1 MKFDITAVN
10 LEKTAIERRLELL
23 SMPMKGLIK
32 SSEHMSVRTGIRY
45 KETLGQL
52 DGDIQVG
59 PYNKSRI
66 DSDEIAII
74 GRELEVFF
82 GSAIKEFDPN
92 DVVQS
97 IYGDLATKGVELTQ
111 TNITRFVLG
120 YLSKK
125 AGSNL
130 QKVLWS
136 AVRNAAKGETKDL
149 FNGFDTITTTEIAAG
164 NIAVVKENYMVLTE
178 VITNNNAVDIL
189 KSIYENAHEEL
200 QGQPTKMF
208 ISRNVYNAYNKDYQS
223 SNGALPYNT
232 EYKKTFLEGTDD
244 LCELVP
250 MPNKKSS
257 PYIHLTTKK
266 NMTIG
271 CNQEGEEEKINV
283 EKHAAFTLQF
293 IMTMFFGVQFETLS
307 PECLLVAKLN
317 VV

>member
-1 MKFDITAVN
+1 MKFDITTVD

-23 SMPMKGLIK
+23 IMPMRGLGK
-32 SSEHMSVRTGIRY
+32 SSEHMTVRTGIRY
-45 KETLGQL
+45 KETIGQL
-52 DGDIQVG
+52 DGDIQIG
-59 PYNKSRI
+59 PYNKTRI
-66 DSDEIAII
+66 DGEEMAII

-97 IYGDLATKGVELTQ
+97 IYGDLATKGVELLQ
-111 TNITRFVLG
+111 TNITRYVLA

-125 AGSNL
+125 AGKNL
-130 QKVLWS
+130 DKCLFS
-136 AVRNAAKGETKDL
+136 AVRNATKGETKDL
-149 FNGFDTITTTEIAAG
+149 FNGFDTITTMEIAAG
-164 NIAVVKENYMVLTE
+164 TISVANENYMVLTE
-178 VITNNNAVDIL
+178 NITSTNAVDML
-189 KSIYENAHEEL
+189 KSVYENAHEEL
-200 QGQPTKMF
+200 QGQPSKMF
-208 ISRNVYNAYNKDYQS
+208 INRNIYNAYNKDYQS

-250 MPNKKSS
+250 MPNKKGS

-271 CNQEGEEEKINV
+271 VNQDGEEEKITV

-307 PECLLVAKLN
+307 PEHLLVAKLN